1 MDLDLP
7 EHGER
12 RLAVETPSAS
22 SIAADVTAGGS
33 SAVSR
38 VGTALARAEE
48 TADLNVFTR
57 LDPEGARE
65 RAATIDERLAQGESV
80 GPLAGVPFV
89 VKDLIDQAGLPNTC
103 GAGFAPFTPAVD
115 APCVARLEAAGAIP
129 IGRVGL
135 HEFAFGFSSE
145 NHWFGPVHN
154 PLDPRL
160 SPGGSS
166 GGSAA
171 AVAAGIVPLALGT
184 DTGGSVRVP
193 AALCG
198 LVGLKVTHGR
208 GSLRGVYPLA
218 PGLDTVG
225 PLAANVTDAELA
237 YLTMAAHDPQDPLSI
252 DRAVE
257 PGRPM
262 RRLDQLRF
270 AVPHPW
276 MDTGFEPRIAAEFEK
291 LLVTLGDLGVRVE
304 HVTIPETATT
314 GKGLASAYF
323 EVAQIHRARFEAD
336 PDSYGPDVRQR
347 IQEALAVTEEEYAA
361 ALKWREELR
370 RGLEACLADHDA
382 IVTPTAAAVT
392 KVIGEDTIELTTG
405 PTFYRGP
412 LSHFSAPVNNAGLP
426 ALALPIAGS
435 GAPPLSLQ
443 LIGTAWSE
451 AHLLAVGK
459 SLESAGVS

>member
-1 MDLDLP
+1 MDLDIP
-7 EHGER
+7 EHRKR
-12 RLAVETPSAS
+12 RLGVAHTSAAA
-22 SIAADVTAGGS
+22 IAT
-33 SAVSR
+33 AVS
-38 VGTALARAEE
+38 GEESTAVAQVEAALEQAAA
-48 TADLNVFTR
+48 TGHLNIFTR
-57 LDPEGARE
+57 LDAGGARE
-65 RAATIDERLAQGESV
+65 RAGAIDDRIGRGENV

-103 GAGFAPFTPAVD
+103 GGGFAPFTPATD

-154 PLDPRL
+154 PLNPAL

-225 PLAANVTDAELA
+225 PLAATAADAELA
-237 YLTMAAHDPQDPLSI
+237 YLTIAGHDPHDPLSV
-252 DRAVE
+252 DRPLEQPAS
-257 PGRPM
+257 P
-262 RRLDQLRF
+262 RRLDGLRL

-276 MDTGFEPRIAAEFEK
+276 MDTGFESRIASEFEK
-291 LLVTLGDLGVRVE
+291 LLVTLGGLGATIE
-304 HVTIPETATT
+304 HVTIPETAPS
-314 GKGLASAYF
+314 GMGLASAYY
-323 EVAQIHRARFEAD
+323 EVAPIHRARYVAD
-336 PDSYGPDVRQR
+336 PESYGPEVRQR
-347 IQEALAVTEEEYAA
+347 IHEALAVTEEDYAA
-361 ALKWREELR
+361 ALRWREEVR
-370 RGLEACLADHDA
+370 RGLEACLVDYDA
-382 IVTPTAAAVT
+382 IVTPTAAAAT

-405 PTFYRGP
+405 PTFYRSP
-412 LSHFSAPVNNAGLP
+412 LSHFSALVNNAGLP
-426 ALALPIAGS
+426 ALAVPVANS
-435 GAPPLSLQ
+435 GTPPLSLQ

-451 AHLLAVGK
+451 TQLLAIGK
-459 SLESAGVS
+459 GLESAGVS